1 MALPKKMLSLDLSN
15 LERISRGDQTSYLK
29 YLRQFKE
36 LIPERVLQLKKMM
49 QDGDR
54 KGIRQ
59 CLHKM
64 SPQLEF
70 FGINEAVTL
79 KHRLELEY
87 DSLPHDELN
96 SMLDQLMSKI
106 DQSQVEID
114 EVIAKNVG

>member
-1 MALPKKMLSLDLSN
+1 MLNLDLTN
-15 LERISRGDQTSYLK
+15 LERITRGNQSSLLK

-36 LIPERVLQLKKMM
+36 LIPERVSQLRQMIKEK
-49 QDGDR
+49 DR

-70 FGINEAVTL
+70 FGVNDAVVL

-87 DSLPHDELN
+87 DSFPQEEMEA
-96 SMLDQLMSKI
+96 MLEQLLDKI
-106 DQSQVEID
+106 DQSYLEID
-114 EVIAKNVG
+114 KVIAKHV